1 MTNLT
6 IGGMVVMNF
15 ARSLLLMTTLLLV
28 FATGLCSVFLEFS
41 FYFVLNSKVD
51 QLSRKQK
58 KKKVELKKEM
68 ER

>member
-41 FYFVLNSKVD
+41 FYFVLNSKVA
-51 QLSRKQK
+51 RKQK